1 MPWVQ
6 AVPLSDLPVWK
17 IKLQNDGG
25 AIVLRGVQPAAR
37 TRLRSHTCR
46 LRGVFCHAPVAAK
59 NGSRLFAAV
68 RGGKV
73 CDAVSR
79 PRGAGLGEQDW
90 WIFEPNESVLFDN
103 FNASRLR
110 ARNVGGALS
119 ILRIAK

>member
-1 MPWVQ
+1 MFERGRSAWHSPRQ
-6 AVPLSDLPVWK
+6 A
-17 IKLQNDGG
+17 LQGVAAD
-25 AIVLRGVQPAAR
+25 AHIVLR
-37 TRLRSHTCR
+37 
-46 LRGVFCHAPVAAK
+46 

-79 PRGAGLGEQDW
+79 PRGAGLGGQDW
-90 WIFEPNESVLFDN
+90 WIFEPNESVLLDN

-110 ARNVGGALS
+110 ARNVGDALS

>member
-1 MPWVQ
+1 MRGTRIFERGISAWRSPRQ
-6 AVPLSDLPVWK
+6 A
-17 IKLQNDGG
+17 LQGVAAD
-25 AIVLRGVQPAAR
+25 AHVVLRD
-37 TRLRSHTCR
+37 
-46 LRGVFCHAPVAAK
+46 
-59 NGSRLFAAV
+59 GSRLFAAV
-68 RGGKV
+68 RGGEV

-110 ARNVGGALS
+110 ARNVEGALS